1 VEEAY
6 ENGTCSLRGKKGL
19 LKDKQNMCN
28 LKMYVKREE
37 EQHIASGRHTR
48 WCCSY
53 GGRFMW
59 MTTSP

>member
-1 VEEAY
+1 MEEAY

-48 WCCSY
+48 
-53 GGRFMW
+53 
-59 MTTSP
+59 